1 MLVSLLWQLT
11 YNLISY
17 LDRRAVAHDHPGL
30 FLQSTQF
37 IVQSIILQIAHDLC
51 IFHIIFL
58 CSIVELLYKFFN
70 SGYLAIIV
78 IATDVIIFFNIFT
91 DIATNIFH
99 THPTKNPIYTLYYIP
114 TIRLSSASS
123 SRLSSLNSPGLI
135 LPSFTLQTLTLFR
148 FTTL

>member
-1 MLVSLLWQLT
+1 MGLLRQLT
-11 YNLISY
+11 DDLISY
-17 LDRRAVAHDHPGL
+17 LDCRTVAHDHPGL
-30 FLQSTQF
+30 FLQRAQL
-37 IVQSIILQIAHDLC
+37 IVQSIIFQVAHDLC

-78 IATDVIIFFNIFT
+78 IILII
-91 DIATNIFH
+91 IFH
-99 THPTKNPIYTLYYIP
+99 THSRQILPKKTYYIP
-114 TIRLSSASS
+114 TIRLSSNSS
-123 SRLSSLNSPGLI
+123 SRLSSLSSPGLI

>member
-1 MLVSLLWQLT
+1 MLVSLLRQFT
-11 YNLISY
+11 DNLISY

-30 FLQSTQF
+30 FLQSTQL
-37 IVQSIILQIAHDLC
+37 IVQSIIFQIAHDLC

-78 IATDVIIFFNIFT
+78 IILMI
-91 DIATNIFH
+91 IFH
-99 THPTKNPIYTLYYIP
+99 THSRQILPKKTYYIP
-114 TIRLSSASS
+114 TIRLSSDSS

-135 LPSFTLQTLTLFR
+135 LPSFTLHTLTLFR